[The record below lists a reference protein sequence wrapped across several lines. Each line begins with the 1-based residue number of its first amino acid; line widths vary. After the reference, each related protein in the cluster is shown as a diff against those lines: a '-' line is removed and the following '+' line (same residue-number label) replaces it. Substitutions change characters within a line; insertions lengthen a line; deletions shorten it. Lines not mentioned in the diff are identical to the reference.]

1 METPAIGC
9 EEIDAVTLTYLFA
22 VRSVQ
27 SDSAYDSHAIPLSH
41 PLTIT
46 HPLLGFP
53 GMLADPELNVLLV
66 NNRVMILGE
75 ERGEEERDHAC
86 AMKRM
91 LLTAQTFS
99 LE

>member
-1 METPAIGC
+1 METPAIGF

-27 SDSAYDSHAIPLSH
+27 SDSAYDFHAIPLSH

-53 GMLADPELNVLLV
+53 GMLADPELNVLLK
-66 NNRVMILGE
+66 L
-75 ERGEEERDHAC
+75 
-86 AMKRM
+86 
-91 LLTAQTFS
+91 
-99 LE
+99 